1 VIITNL
7 SKSELVFI
15 IGIVFILIVYL
26 LGPLLSIYVFL
37 ILSLGIAFFAVGLI
51 SLFKKLTNRTMTV
64 ALILIFIAVFTV
76 LSLWYMYSTGFYT

>member
-1 VIITNL
+1 MIITNL